1 MVFGRLA
8 TVCGALV
15 CTVIAAPALAQD
27 KPFVFTTATATDITR
42 PQARVDYE
50 VGTADQ
56 AFQSDSAFQPEQRVN
71 VQASLGRVTL
81 IGRFGVSQVG
91 SAYQSSQAGEALFT
105 LTSSTARMS
114 IAAGGGVEHEAAGTN
129 VLMSRIVVGS
139 ASDNWLSQGNVVLQ
153 HPLAPGR
160 DPLDVLLTG
169 GLARRIAAH
178 ASVGLEGVGEDL
190 EGFWNPAEAEGGARL
205 LIGPSF
211 HLSSA
216 GGTWQF
222 LCAGGPE
229 LHPRPTDR
237 SSDAIRDLPPTTHR
251 VSYAVQAGLSLTFGK

>member
-1 MVFGRLA
+1 MFGRLA

-27 KPFVFTTATATDITR
+27 KPFVSTATATDITR

-160 DPLDVLLTG
+160 DPLDVLLTWAASRG
-169 GLARRIAAH
+169 GSRRTRPSVLKASAKISKGSGIPPRPRAVRACSSARRFISRRPAVRGSFCAP
-178 ASVGLEGVGEDL
+178 ADL
-190 EGFWNPAEAEGGARL
+190 
-205 LIGPSF
+205 S
-211 HLSSA
+211 
-216 GGTWQF
+216 
-222 LCAGGPE
+222 
-229 LHPRPTDR
+229 
-237 SSDAIRDLPPTTHR
+237 
-251 VSYAVQAGLSLTFGK
+251 